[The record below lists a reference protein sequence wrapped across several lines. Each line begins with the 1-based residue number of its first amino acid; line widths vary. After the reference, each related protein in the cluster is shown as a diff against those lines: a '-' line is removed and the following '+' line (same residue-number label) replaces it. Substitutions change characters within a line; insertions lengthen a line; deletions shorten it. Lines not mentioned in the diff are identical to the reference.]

1 MSRLKRRIL
10 DRIGALG
17 PIPVQE
23 YMALCLSDPQDGYY
37 MTREPFGRGGDF
49 TTAPEVSQMF
59 GELIG
64 AWIAAT
70 WQALRRPEGTM
81 VVEIGPG
88 RGTLMKDIARTLRR
102 IAPALHGS
110 SPYRLVE
117 TSDRL
122 AALQAS
128 TLKDAGGEF
137 VWHSHVDDLPPR
149 PMIIVGNEIFDA
161 IPVRQYVKT
170 GSGWRERLVDL
181 GDGGALR
188 FIAGPGSLDPSL
200 LPTDAGDAPQG
211 AIFEVSPA
219 RSAMMQVVAERIARH
234 GGAGLFIDYG
244 HLTPGIGDT
253 LQALRKHAY
262 DDPLSHPGEADLT
275 THVDFSA
282 LADSARVAGLEA
294 HITTQGDFLLRLGL
308 LERAGALGAEAGPE
322 VRERLTGEAERLAAP
337 DQMGELFKVL
347 AIVRTGT
354 ACPGFAP
361 AD

>member
-23 YMALCLSDPQDGYY
+23 YMALCLSDPEDGYY
-37 MTREPFGRGGDF
+37 MTRDPFGRDGDF

-59 GELIG
+59 GELTG

-70 WQALRRPEGTM
+70 WQSLRRPEGTM

-88 RGTLMKDIARTLRR
+88 RGTLMKDVARTLRR

-117 TSDRL
+117 TSERL
-122 AALQAS
+122 AAVQAA
-128 TLKDAGGEF
+128 TLRASDGDF
-137 VWHSHVDDLPPR
+137 TWHRHVDDLPPR

-181 GDGGALR
+181 GEGDALR
-188 FIAGPGSLDPSL
+188 FVAGPGSLDTSL
-200 LPTDAGDAPQG
+200 LPADAGAASEG

-219 RSAMMQVVAERIARH
+219 RAALMQMVAERIARH
-234 GGAGLFIDYG
+234 GGAGLFMDYG
-244 HLTPGIGDT
+244 HIAPGIGDT

-262 DDPLSHPGEADLT
+262 DDPLAHPGEADLT

-282 LADSARVAGLEA
+282 LAGSARMAGLEA
-294 HITTQGDFLLRLGL
+294 RIAMQGDFLLRLGL

-322 VRERLTGEAERLAAP
+322 VRERLAGEVERLAAP
-337 DQMGELFKVL
+337 GQMGDLFKVL
-347 AIVRTGT
+347 AIGTSGT
-354 ACPGFAP
+354 AFPGFAP